1 MSNQIETQLK
11 KIEKEKQKLKILK
24 SKIEKEKFEK
34 VYDIISNNF
43 EMLNE
48 TLKNE
53 LKNYYDFKN
62 YESKTKNKIDKTLE
76 NTNNYND
83 KNWKT
88 SIGYTPYAIIKIA

>member
-62 YESKTKNKIDKTLE
+62 YESKTKNKIDKTVE

-83 KNWKT
+83 KN
-88 SIGYTPYAIIKIA
+88 

>member
-53 LKNYYDFKN
+53 LKNYYDSKN

-83 KNWKT
+83 KN
-88 SIGYTPYAIIKIA
+88 

>member
-1 MSNQIETQLK
+1 MQNEIENQIK
-11 KIEKEKQKLKILK
+11 KIEREKQKLKILK

-62 YESKTKNKIDKTLE
+62 YESKTKNKIDKTVE

-83 KNWKT
+83 KN
-88 SIGYTPYAIIKIA
+88 

>member
-83 KNWKT
+83 KN
-88 SIGYTPYAIIKIA
+88 

>member
-43 EMLNE
+43 DSLNE
-48 TLKNE
+48 TLKSE

-62 YESKTKNKIDKTLE
+62 YESKTKNKIDKTVE

-83 KNWKT
+83 KN
-88 SIGYTPYAIIKIA
+88 

>member
-43 EMLNE
+43 DSLNE
-48 TLKNE
+48 TLKSE

-88 SIGYTPYAIIKIA
+88 SIGHTPYATFQVV